1 MKECPKC
8 HTMIEDDAVFCGV
21 CGTKQETEEVEAQA
35 EEQSSQEEQF
45 CVHCG
50 KEIEVGSLFCPYC
63 GKPQDVEET
72 KSEEP
77 QPKEEEPAPK
87 IEEAQIKEEPK
98 MEESPKEEKKKLHTT
113 SEKQEKQIDE
123 NALEKSILSMIKA
136 HIKRFQE
143 EEGKTIKSILKPKS
157 YPNADIQ
164 LFSDANRQSVL
175 KVVINGSVE
184 GEKELYERLK
194 DSKFFKMFVKEDS
207 DSNEESLILDFHNDE
222 EQAKNTILEILMTVY
237 NQPKE
242 CAIGYVTNVSGYTMQ
257 EKGIEKSEKS
267 SGCGCLIWILLALLI
282 AGGAGWYFFLND
294 SSSQAVEEKVAI
306 DSIMSSPAVDVNAP
320 TSALA
325 FLDQFYK
332 GEYENDDYIK
342 SHVTANV
349 LNKLKRDCDY
359 SDDCLATWV
368 FSAFPAGADMNLEEG
383 PIIRET
389 EEKGKFR
396 VVFVYSGYGENKPY
410 YRNTVYLTVTEMDG
424 KYLISDY
431 ELYIDEPSNEQEA
444 QSSLFSN
451 GTIRLVGNVSTY
463 EIHMV
468 LEASENH
475 VTGYY
480 YYDSQGSDNRVK
492 LDGDITENNSLKLK
506 KYDNKG
512 METGYFE
519 GTFDDKTYHG
529 FNVNYDRD
537 SRRPFSVEIEE

>member
-1 MKECPKC
+1 MKECPNC

-21 CGTKQETEEVEAQA
+21 CGTKQEIEEVEAQA

-164 LFSDANRQSVL
+164 LFSDTNRQSVL

-282 AGGAGWYFFLND
+282 AGGAGWYFF
-294 SSSQAVEEKVAI
+294 
-306 DSIMSSPAVDVNAP
+306 
-320 TSALA
+320 
-325 FLDQFYK
+325 
-332 GEYENDDYIK
+332 
-342 SHVTANV
+342 
-349 LNKLKRDCDY
+349 
-359 SDDCLATWV
+359 
-368 FSAFPAGADMNLEEG
+368 
-383 PIIRET
+383 
-389 EEKGKFR
+389 
-396 VVFVYSGYGENKPY
+396 
-410 YRNTVYLTVTEMDG
+410 
-424 KYLISDY
+424 
-431 ELYIDEPSNEQEA
+431 
-444 QSSLFSN
+444 
-451 GTIRLVGNVSTY
+451 
-463 EIHMV
+463 
-468 LEASENH
+468 
-475 VTGYY
+475 
-480 YYDSQGSDNRVK
+480 
-492 LDGDITENNSLKLK
+492 
-506 KYDNKG
+506 
-512 METGYFE
+512 
-519 GTFDDKTYHG
+519 
-529 FNVNYDRD
+529 
-537 SRRPFSVEIEE
+537 

>member
-21 CGTKQETEEVEAQA
+21 CGTKQEIEEVEAQA

-50 KEIEVGSLFCPYC
+50 KSIEAGSLFCPYC
-63 GKPQDVEET
+63 GKPQDVEEI
-72 KSEEP
+72 KSEEH

-87 IEEAQIKEEPK
+87 PEEPQVK
-98 MEESPKEEKKKLHTT
+98 EKPKVEESPKEEPKQEESRQEDSPVEEEQTSQQGEKKKSNLLGCFLAIVGSLLIIGGVIWYFDLIQLNTDVVEEVI
-113 SEKQEKQIDE
+113 EKVENSDE
-123 NALEKSILSMIKA
+123 NI
-136 HIKRFQE
+136 
-143 EEGKTIKSILKPKS
+143 
-157 YPNADIQ
+157 
-164 LFSDANRQSVL
+164 
-175 KVVINGSVE
+175 
-184 GEKELYERLK
+184 
-194 DSKFFKMFVKEDS
+194 
-207 DSNEESLILDFHNDE
+207 
-222 EQAKNTILEILMTVY
+222 
-237 NQPKE
+237 
-242 CAIGYVTNVSGYTMQ
+242 
-257 EKGIEKSEKS
+257 
-267 SGCGCLIWILLALLI
+267 
-282 AGGAGWYFFLND
+282 
-294 SSSQAVEEKVAI
+294 I
-306 DSIMSSPAVDVNAP
+306 DDAP
-320 TSALA
+320 TSELA

-368 FSAFPAGADMNLEEG
+368 FSAFPTGADMNLEEG

-396 VVFVYSGYGENKPY
+396 VVFVYSGYGENKLY

-529 FNVNYDRD
+529 FNVNYDRE

>member
-8 HTMIEDDAVFCGV
+8 HTMIEDDAAFCGV
-21 CGTKQETEEVEAQA
+21 CGTKQEIEEVEAQA

-50 KEIEVGSLFCPYC
+50 KSIEAGSLFCPYC
-63 GKPQDVEET
+63 GEPQDVEET

-77 QPKEEEPAPK
+77 QPKVEEPAPEL
-87 IEEAQIKEEPK
+87 EESKV
-98 MEESPKEEKKKLHTT
+98 EESPKEEKRKLHTT
-113 SEKQEKQIDE
+113 SEKHEKQIDE

-164 LFSDANRQSVL
+164 LFSDANRQSIL
-175 KVVINGSVE
+175 KVGINESLE

-194 DSKFFKMFVKEDS
+194 DSKYFKLFVKDDS
-207 DSNEESLILDFHNDE
+207 NSNEESFILDFHNDE
-222 EQAKNTILEILMTVY
+222 EQARNTILELLMTVY

-332 GEYENDDYIK
+332 GEYENEDYIK
-342 SHVTANV
+342 KHATANV
-349 LNKLKRDCDY
+349 VNKLKRDCDY

-368 FSAFPAGADMNLEEG
+368 FSAFPAGADLNLEEG

-389 EEKGKFR
+389 EEEGKFR
-396 VVFVYSGYGENKPY
+396 VVFVYSRYGENKPY

-424 KYLISDY
+424 KYMISDY
-431 ELYIDEPSNEQEA
+431 ELYIDEPSNEPET

-451 GTIRLVGNVSTY
+451 GTIRLAGIVFTY
-463 EIHMV
+463 KIHMV
-468 LEASENH
+468 LEVSENH

-480 YYDSQGSDNRVK
+480 FYDSQGSDNRVK
-492 LDGDITENNSLKLK
+492 LDGNIIENNSLKLK
-506 KYDNKG
+506 KYDKEG
-512 METGYFE
+512 RETGYFE
-519 GTFDDKTYHG
+519 GTFDDKTYSG
-529 FNVNYDRD
+529 SNINYDRD
-537 SRRPFSVEIEE
+537 SRLPFSVEIEK